1 MPMDPRV
8 LAIRDEANKLLGE
21 RCIKQCGAFCC
32 KNYSLILT
40 EKEMKTVVGEK
51 EKALRAA
58 GKLKPRMGGGYL
70 LNIDGGCPALDKNN
84 QCIVY
89 KNSPS
94 VCRNAP
100 FVFDE
105 DYKIVKVGCECG
117 IARSDVLTPFFEQ
130 FEKIGWK
137 VFIATDEELGT
148 KLPRWKPTTT
158 S

>member
-1 MPMDPRV
+1 MDPRV
-8 LAIRDEANKLLGE
+8 LAIRDEANKILGE

-51 EKALRAA
+51 EKELRAN
-58 GKLKPRMGGGYL
+58 GKLKQRMGGGYL

-84 QCIVY
+84 RCTVY
-89 KNSPS
+89 KNRPS

-100 FVFDE
+100 FVFDD

-117 IARSDVLTPFFEQ
+117 IAESDILVPFFEQ

-148 KLPRWKPTTT
+148 KLTRWKGV
-158 S
+158 